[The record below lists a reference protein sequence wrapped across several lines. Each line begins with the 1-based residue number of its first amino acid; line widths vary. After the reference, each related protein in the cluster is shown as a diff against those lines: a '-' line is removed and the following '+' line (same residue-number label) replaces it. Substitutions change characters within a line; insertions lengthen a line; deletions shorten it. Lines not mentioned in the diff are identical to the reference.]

1 MKKRF
6 FGILA
11 TVLSL
16 IVSVTGL
23 FGCKLITTDP
33 DRDAKQVVATVDIIR
48 KDEITKMDV
57 MVGYLDF
64 GFTYEYYYGYT
75 KAKALQLVLD
85 TLVENSVMYQ
95 TAVLDF
101 ESGKAPFE
109 NAVVNSDEAK
119 YSADRYL
126 TEKEIVEAE
135 YYVRKLMES
144 YLHSYL
150 ENHEHGAGD
159 TAIGEVRTVPTN
171 ATNDTEESYEDKKE
185 YVKEPFDID
194 STPEQS
200 DSYNRV
206 IEYFDANGVLGE
218 EFNGDLES
226 TSFYKNTLQT
236 KKENT
241 VLENYQKKINV
252 HAVQGLTF
260 EKLNDEYL
268 LAKEKQEDFNN
279 TEFVN
284 ALTNATAES
293 PILYSAFGTY
303 GYVYNL
309 LLGVNDIQK
318 AQVEGITL
326 DEETKEYQIERN
338 RILSSIMVKDLR
350 DSWINAG
357 YDFDFESK
365 KFTGDYTFAKDSNN
379 SLAFQGEVVHLNAEH
394 EGEHEYTPEYR
405 AESTDMTLNEFLAF
419 MDNYVYGESVTA
431 QTNSN
436 LDVYRQVKYTGNV
449 AEYDAKIN
457 ELLFAFSTDAGSLNT
472 YKGYLIKP
480 EVEGSNQEQYVDS
493 FAKAGRELLEMGGC
507 SYMVVASVH
516 GYHVMFFSEVF
527 KADYGFDSL
536 IEYLNATEGDLDWA
550 SEFEK
555 IKNKADDAIEDSFLN
570 VLANKLISVIEAN
583 AYAKT
588 RTEKLNK
595 YVHSNEKK
603 VTFHLTIEQLF
614 ALQ

>member
-33 DRDAKQVVATVDIIR
+33 DRDAKQVVATVEIVR

-64 GFTYEYYYGYT
+64 GYAYEYYYGYT
-75 KAKALQLVLD
+75 KAKTLQLVLD
-85 TLVENSVMYQ
+85 SLVENSVMYQ
-95 TAVLDF
+95 TAVVDF
-101 ESGKAPFE
+101 ESEKAPFE
-109 NAVVNSDEAK
+109 DAIKNEAKAK

-126 TEKEIVEAE
+126 TDKEIVEAE
-135 YYVRKLMES
+135 YYVRKMIES

-150 ENHEHGAGD
+150 EEHEHGAGD
-159 TAIGEVRTVPTN
+159 STIGEIRTVPTN
-171 ATNDTEESYEDKKE
+171 AANDTEVSYEDKVEFNK
-185 YVKEPFDID
+185 KPFDID
-194 STPEQS
+194 STPEKS
-200 DSYNRV
+200 ESYNRV

-218 EFNGDLES
+218 DFDGDLES
-226 TSFYKNTLQT
+226 TSFYNNTLQT
-236 KKENT
+236 QKENK
-241 VLENYQKKINV
+241 VLENYQKTINV
-252 HAVQGLTF
+252 NAVKELTF
-260 EKLNDEYL
+260 DKLNEEYL
-268 LAKEKQEDFNN
+268 LAKSKQEEFSN

-309 LLGVNDIQK
+309 LLGTNEIQT
-318 AQVEGITL
+318 AQIEGLTL
-326 DEETKEYQIERN
+326 DEETDDYKEERN
-338 RILSSIMVKDLR
+338 RILSSVMVSDLR

-357 YDFDFESK
+357 YDYDFENK
-365 KFTGDYTFAKDSNN
+365 VFTGDYTFAKDSAN
-379 SLAFQGEVVHLNAEH
+379 SLKFQGEVVHLNAEH

-405 AESTDMTLNEFLAF
+405 AESRQMTLNEFIAF
-419 MDNYVYGESVTA
+419 MDEYVYGQAVNA
-431 QTNSN
+431 QSNVN
-436 LDVYRQVKYTGNV
+436 LDVYRKFLHTGNV
-449 AEYDAKIN
+449 EEYDAKIN

-480 EVEGSNQEQYVDS
+480 EVEGSNQEQYVES

-507 SYMVVASVH
+507 SYVVVASKY
-516 GYHVMFFSEVF
+516 GYHVMFFSEVY
-527 KADYGFDSL
+527 KADYGYSSL
-536 IEYLNATEGDLDWA
+536 VEYLNASEGNLDWA

-555 IKNKADDAIEDSFLN
+555 IKNKADDKIEGSFLN
-570 VLANKLISVIEAN
+570 VLADKLIGVIEAN
-583 AYAKT
+583 AYSKT

-595 YVHSNEKK
+595 YVHSEEKA

>member
-1 MKKRF
+1 
-6 FGILA
+6 
-11 TVLSL
+11 
-16 IVSVTGL
+16 
-23 FGCKLITTDP
+23 
-33 DRDAKQVVATVDIIR
+33 
-48 KDEITKMDV
+48 
-57 MVGYLDF
+57 
-64 GFTYEYYYGYT
+64 
-75 KAKALQLVLD
+75 
-85 TLVENSVMYQ
+85 
-95 TAVLDF
+95 
-101 ESGKAPFE
+101 
-109 NAVVNSDEAK
+109 
-119 YSADRYL
+119 
-126 TEKEIVEAE
+126 
-135 YYVRKLMES
+135 
-144 YLHSYL
+144 
-150 ENHEHGAGD
+150 
-159 TAIGEVRTVPTN
+159 
-171 ATNDTEESYEDKKE
+171 
-185 YVKEPFDID
+185 
-194 STPEQS
+194 
-200 DSYNRV
+200 
-206 IEYFDANGVLGE
+206 
-218 EFNGDLES
+218 
-226 TSFYKNTLQT
+226 
-236 KKENT
+236 
-241 VLENYQKKINV
+241 
-252 HAVQGLTF
+252 
-260 EKLNDEYL
+260 
-268 LAKEKQEDFNN
+268 
-279 TEFVN
+279 
-284 ALTNATAES
+284 
-293 PILYSAFGTY
+293 
-303 GYVYNL
+303 
-309 LLGVNDIQK
+309 
-318 AQVEGITL
+318 
-326 DEETKEYQIERN
+326 
-338 RILSSIMVKDLR
+338 MVKDLR

-536 IEYLNATEGDLDWA
+536 VEYLNATEGDLDWA

-555 IKNKADDAIEDSFLN
+555 IKNKANDAIEDSFLN

>member
-75 KAKALQLVLD
+75 KPKALQLVLD

-95 TAVLDF
+95 TAVMDF
-101 ESGKAPFE
+101 ESGETPFE
-109 NAVVNSDEAK
+109 DAVINSDEAK
-119 YSADRYL
+119 YSAERYL
-126 TEKEIVEAE
+126 DEKEVVEAY
-135 YYVRKLMES
+135 YYVHKLMES

-150 ENHEHGAGD
+150 EGHEHGVSD

-171 ATNDTEESYEDKKE
+171 ATNNTEKTFEDKKE
-185 YVKEPFDID
+185 FIKKPFDID

-206 IEYFDANGVLGE
+206 IEYFDANGVLGD
-218 EFNGDLES
+218 EFDGDLES

-252 HAVQGLTF
+252 HAVQNLTF
-260 EKLNDEYL
+260 EKLNEEYL
-268 LAKEKQEDFNN
+268 LAKEKQADFNN

-284 ALTNATAES
+284 ALENATAES

-318 AQVEGITL
+318 AQIEGITL
-326 DEETKEYQIERN
+326 DEKTKEYQEERN

-379 SLAFQGEVVHLNAEH
+379 SLAFQGEVVHLNAGRE
-394 EGEHEYTPEYR
+394 EEHEYTPEYR
-405 AESTDMTLNEFLAF
+405 ATSSDMTLDQFLAF
-419 MDNYVYGESVTA
+419 MDNYVYGESVAKETK
-431 QTNSN
+431 N
-436 LDVYRQVKYTGNV
+436 LDVYRKGEYAGEV

-480 EVEGSNQEQYVDS
+480 EVEGSNKEQYVDS

-536 IEYLNATEGDLDWA
+536 VDYLNATEGELDWA

-555 IKNKADDAIEDSFLN
+555 IKNKADDAIENSFLN
-570 VLANKLISVIEAN
+570 VIANKLISVIEAN

-595 YVHSNEKK
+595 YVHSEDKK

-614 ALQ
+614 SL